1 MYGLVDGVTWQERA
15 GERWEFTLTG
25 MFQFDVATAVREIGG
40 GIHIC
45 AFVDVNK
52 GTESGGGGMTLGMRG
67 RARFSGGR
75 RRKLWTDGASEG
87 RAWPADGMNEGATG
101 ERRLGMAGE
110 LLAKRSDE
118 GSKADTGPW
127 QGAAGEGCLTEGRP
141 VGEVAP
147 TTKGGDRRVV
157 EHGPLKRMDF
167 DEGASTGVGSTG
179 GSTGRGRFD
188 SSPYFEIDGAV
199 TGVAH

>member
-1 MYGLVDGVTWQERA
+1 M
-15 GERWEFTLTG
+15 TG
-25 MFQFDVATAVREIGG
+25 MLVQFDVATAVREIGG

-110 LLAKRSDE
+110 LLA
-118 GSKADTGPW
+118 DTGPW
-127 QGAAGEGCLTEGRP
+127 QGAGGGGCLTEGRP
-141 VGEVAP
+141 VGEADP
-147 TTKGGDRRVV
+147 TTNGGDRRVV
-157 EHGPLKRMDF
+157 EHVPLKRTVF
-167 DEGASTGVGSTG
+167 DEGESTGVE
-179 GSTGRGRFD
+179 STGRGRFD
-188 SSPYFEIDGAV
+188 SSSHFEFDGAD
-199 TGVAH
+199 TRVAH